1 MQTVNFYVEKTTT
14 GFSAYSEDFGIVA
27 TGRTLKALER
37 DAQDGL
43 EGQCEVTDE
52 NPEDF
57 QLSYTYD
64 FAALFEVFRL
74 NVDSVAD
81 YIGVNPTLIS
91 QYINQKK
98 VPSKKQKDRIES
110 GIHSYAKALTNF
122 RFA

>member
-1 MQTVNFYVEKTTT
+1 MQTVNFYVEKTNT

-27 TGRTLKALER
+27 TGKTLKALER

-43 EGQCEVTDE
+43 EGQCEVTNE
-52 NPEDF
+52 NPKDF
-57 QLSYTYD
+57 QVEYTYD
-64 FAALFEVFRL
+64 FATLFEVFRL

-81 YIGVNPTLIS
+81 YIGINPTLMS

-98 VPSKKQKDRIES
+98 VPSKKQKNRIES
-110 GIHSYAKALTNF
+110 GIHSYAKALGNF